1 MGQIIGGAAKPKR
14 CNINQLSQLGTP
26 AAGEYILVSSDN
38 SMNAAGQGNFDCYI
52 EGDGQKAATELELK
66 PIANGEISSSSNG
79 AVSGKTLYDDLKE
92 TVEIKNIATFA
103 NGGYIKQDGTVG
115 NYGGFYYVD
124 HLDISEYSKLTI
136 YCRASSSA
144 WNVLFDADDNIL
156 YRWQQN
162 TSPYL
167 FTLDLTQYPT
177 AKYLSLSN
185 YNLSGPYVD
194 ALKDDNVPTKTK
206 LANLQNQIDE
216 ASVQISSLKSQG
228 KRYGYNFDFVPDQT
242 GGYFNA
248 DGSFVSNSYG
258 HYCQDV
264 DIEGYTLISIKCT
277 TGSYYCVLKDVN
289 NNVLAAK
296 KSVSDAVVFDIANDY
311 PSAKYL
317 CACSTTTL
325 CVSGYFMSGDLNK
338 SLFNIP
344 SDWWLQQQRFTPSII
359 NGYFNRSRLLVG
371 IGSYSQYHFLLAVDE
386 GYVINYAGYGS
397 GNSANYIFY
406 DENFII
412 VPNTTVYGQDYRS
425 GINITVPA
433 GVAFVEF
440 FSVNPSGSDNPLHIS
455 SDDLPD
461 LNNSSSAGSSVGNVL
476 YGKSYVCGGDSTSA
490 ANVVREEGATEGDS
504 YTLIPYGEVIARRNN
519 MLFANKAG
527 SGGDIYI
534 TGAGLKSVIN
544 ANTDYLTCM
553 FGGNESGRISEHPIG
568 EVDSSDTNTFY
579 GAYNDLIRYCLTT
592 NPKIKILLITPIF
605 DYTHGE
611 IMQAVINVAKR
622 WGCGYLNTY
631 SDPHVPLTYQTEKS
645 SELGLCAEAK
655 TLREA
660 AINVGTGDVH
670 PTQAGADAFS
680 TIVEAYMRAL

>member
-14 CNINQLSQLGTP
+14 CNLQSLSSLGTP
-26 AAGEYILVSSDN
+26 AAGEHILVSSDN

-52 EGDGQKAATELELK
+52 EGNGATAATALELK
-66 PIANGEISSSSNG
+66 PIASGEISRSSNG
-79 AVSGKTLYDDLKE
+79 AVSGKTIYDDLKNAIE
-92 TVEIKNIATFA
+92 VKNIATFVS
-103 NGGYIKQDGTVG
+103 GGYIKNDGTIE
-115 NYGGFYYVD
+115 NLSGFYYVD
-124 HLDISEYSKLTI
+124 HLDISEYSELTL
-136 YCRASSSA
+136 YCRELSSA
-144 WNVLFDADDNIL
+144 YNVLMDANDNIL

-167 FTLDLTQYPT
+167 FTLDLSQYPT

-185 YNLSGPYVD
+185 YYKVSNPYVD

-206 LANLQNQIDE
+206 IANLQNQIDE
-216 ASVQISSLKSQG
+216 ASVQISSLESQG
-228 KRYGYNFDFVPDQT
+228 KRIGYNFDFVPDQT

-248 DGSFVSNSYG
+248 DGSFVSDSNG

-264 DIEGYTLISIKCT
+264 DIEGYTLIGIKCT
-277 TGSYYCVLKDVN
+277 TGSYYCVLKDAN

-296 KSVSDAVVFDIANDY
+296 KSVSGAVVFDIANDY

-317 CACSTTTL
+317 CACSTIRL
-325 CVSGYFMSGDLNK
+325 CVSGYFISGDLNK

-359 NGYFNRSRLLVG
+359 DGYFKQDRNLIG
-371 IGSYSQYHFLLAVDE
+371 AGSYSQYHFLLAVEE
-386 GYVINYAGYGS
+386 GYVINYAGYGL

-406 DENFII
+406 DENFATNS
-412 VPNTTVYGQDYRS
+412 VVYGQDYRS
-425 GINITVPA
+425 GTTITIPS

-440 FSVNPSGSDNPLHIS
+440 FSLNPSGSDNLLHVS

-476 YGKSYVCGGDSTSA
+476 YGKSYVCGGDSTSS

-519 MLFANKAG
+519 MVFANKAV
-527 SGGDIYI
+527 SGGDIYT
-534 TGAGLKSVIN
+534 TGAGLKSAIN

-553 FGGNESGRISEHPIG
+553 FGGNESGRISNHPIG

-592 NPKIKILLITPIF
+592 NPKMKILLITPIF

-660 AINVGTGDVH
+660 VMNVGTNNVH